1 MRNAETPLSIYSSC
15 ADLISFSVDNLVKL
29 TKTRSAFKVRHV
41 DVPLSHALH
50 FTFLSQNLQVSD
62 CHFWK
67 DLSRVKDKDL
77 PFDNLLL

>member
-1 MRNAETPLSIYSSC
+1 MRNAETPLFIYSSF
-15 ADLISFSVDNLVKL
+15 ADLISSSVDNLVKL

-67 DLSRVKDKDL
+67 EFKSR
-77 PFDNLLL
+77 